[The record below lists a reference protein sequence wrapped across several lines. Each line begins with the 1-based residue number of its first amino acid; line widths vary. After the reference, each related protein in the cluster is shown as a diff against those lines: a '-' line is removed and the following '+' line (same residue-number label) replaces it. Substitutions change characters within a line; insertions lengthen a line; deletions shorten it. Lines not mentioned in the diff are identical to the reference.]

1 MIILPITSNHTNSL
15 KLKLHPHQNNQNLVV
30 DPRAI
35 TLDHDGYRFEC
46 SITDETLTV
55 NRLDTNDNPRTRTC
69 TRSDKGWIDFKLR
82 AYDAETEKVPDFTST
97 TYTYMGLPDERS
109 PFDTKIGIVHPSV
122 KTIRSGAFKNCKK
135 MSHCIMSDS
144 VVKIE
149 GQAFGGCRLLRV
161 VKLSRCLE
169 YIAHRAFYD
178 CWSIDVMFLPESV
191 SYIGRWA
198 FQNCINMRMF
208 RLPESLDVETLGPIL
223 RGCRSMLA
231 GVDYEGYEDYVNVHK
246 SLQYHHDESKLLFE
260 VCQNTAISAQM
271 ITKHVEMNG
280 LDDDDDDDDDDVPH
294 KSSYDRHN
302 LTPLH
307 ILALNPHAC
316 AGAIIAGFESN
327 PSAVF
332 SQDDRRLTPLYYL
345 WKNNRDGAIQLVRA
359 LCIYRQRFE

>member
-15 KLKLHPHQNNQNLVV
+15 KLKLHPQNKNIVV

-35 TLDHDGYRFEC
+35 TLDRDGFRFEC
-46 SITDETLTV
+46 SVTAETLTV
-55 NRLDTNDNPRTRTC
+55 NRLDYGNPR
-69 TRSDKGWIDFKLR
+69 TRSDKGWTDFKVR
-82 AYDAETEKVPDFTST
+82 AYDAETEKIPDFTST
-97 TYTYMGLPDERS
+97 TYTYMGLPDENA
-109 PFDTKIGIVHPSV
+109 PFDTKIGIVHSSV

-135 MSHCIMSDS
+135 MSHCIMGDS

-169 YIAHRAFYD
+169 YIAQRAFYD
-178 CWSIDVMFLPESV
+178 CWSIDGMFLPESV

-231 GVDYEGYEDYVNVHK
+231 GIDYEGHEDYVNVHK
-246 SLQYHHDESKLLFE
+246 SLQCHHESKLLYE

-280 LDDDDDDDDDDVPH
+280 LDDDVPH
-294 KSSYDRHN
+294 KSSSYRHN

-316 AGAIIAGFESN
+316 AGAIIPCFESN
-327 PSAVF
+327 PRAAF
-332 SQDDRRLTPLYYL
+332 SKDDRRLTPLDYL
-345 WKNNRDGAIQLVRA
+345 WKNNRDGAIHLVRA
-359 LCIYRQRFE
+359 LCIYRQP